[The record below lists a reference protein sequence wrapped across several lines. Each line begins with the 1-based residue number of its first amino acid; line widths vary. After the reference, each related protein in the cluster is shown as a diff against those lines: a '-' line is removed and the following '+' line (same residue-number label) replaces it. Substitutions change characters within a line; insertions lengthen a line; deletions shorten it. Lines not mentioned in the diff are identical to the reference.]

1 MDMLKFDT
9 VGMNNLLDEIEIMN
23 NILLK
28 RFDRFT
34 TWLETNDFDKLMFR
48 VIFEHND
55 KYNDMCYSK
64 GCEPYPNN
72 KLDFILQYVEKYGK
86 VVKVKKLKCDFDNII
101 YEFKGYYFRF
111 VYGQGVIIT
120 IYNKDDLKPLLS
132 L

>member
-1 MDMLKFDT
+1 MNTLKIDLLELDKYLDDMKT
-9 VGMNNLLDEIEIMN
+9 KQNLLDG
-23 NILLK
+23 

-34 TWLETNDFDKLMFR
+34 TWLETNNFDKLMFR
-48 VIFEHND
+48 IIFEHND
-55 KYNDMCYSK
+55 KYYDMCYSK

-72 KLDFILQYVEKYGK
+72 KLDFILQYVDIYGK
-86 VVKVKKLKCDFDNII
+86 VVIVKKLKCNFSSTI
-101 YEFKGYYFRF
+101 YEFNGYYFEF